1 MRRWRALVGVVLVV
15 WLVGATGAGLL
26 AGRPGSGLARAQA
39 GGLESGALGLTR
51 PEIEAMW
58 GEGVGPFAGPGGY
71 FNVYEMYSYYS
82 QRGTYHVAYQ
92 DTNGI
97 EIAVYLE
104 ITLPG
109 GMGQRDSREF
119 AARYL
124 PEDARRTEVFTAPP
138 SPDGATAVQSYR
150 YVSPAMAD
158 VYEGLL
164 PEEMLV
170 TFYER
175 WDDPEYE
182 FGIRVTAISMMVRT
196 ITQ

>member
-1 MRRWRALVGVVLVV
+1 MSKMGRWRFVATACVLG
-15 WLVGATGAGLL
+15 LMLGGAAV
-26 AGRPGSGLARAQA
+26 GLARGQA
-39 GGLESGALGLTR
+39 GGLASGALGLTR

-92 DTNGI
+92 DTNGV

-104 ITLPG
+104 INLPG
-109 GMGQRDSREF
+109 GMSQRESRAF
-119 AARYL
+119 AAGYL
-124 PEDARRTEVFTAPP
+124 PEDAERTEVFTAPP
-138 SPDGATAVQSYR
+138 SPDGSTAVQSYR
-150 YVSPAMAD
+150 YVSPALGTAYD
-158 VYEGLL
+158 GLVA
-164 PEEMLV
+164 EEVLV